1 MLSLLRATERE
12 SERMTKETLLQV
24 AYNAAEDKKAED
36 IVVLNMEGISLLAD
50 YFVICTGNSDR
61 QVQSIAKEIMDKAH
75 EEGHEVK
82 SMEGFD
88 SARWILVDLGDVV
101 AHVFHKDERSY
112 YNLERLWREA
122 PQMEI

>member
-1 MLSLLRATERE
+1 MTEH
-12 SERMTKETLLQV
+12 TLLQM
-24 AYNAAEDKKAED
+24 AYQAAEDKKAED

-50 YFVICTGNSDR
+50 YFVICSGNSDR
-61 QVQSIAKEIMDKAH
+61 QVQAIARELIEKSNEAGND
-75 EEGHEVK
+75 VK
-82 SMEGFD
+82 SVEGFD

-122 PQMEI
+122 PEMDI

>member
-1 MLSLLRATERE
+1 MTEH
-12 SERMTKETLLQV
+12 TLLQM
-24 AYNAAEDKKAED
+24 AYQAAEDKKAED

-50 YFVICTGNSDR
+50 YFVICSGNSDR
-61 QVQSIAKEIMDKAH
+61 QVQAIARELIEKSNEA
-75 EEGHEVK
+75 GNEVK
-82 SMEGFD
+82 SVEGFD

-122 PQMEI
+122 PEMEI